1 MEPFTSEKPL
11 VGMIH
16 LLPLPESARYTK
28 GGMPLIVSTILR
40 NLEALE
46 TGKLTQR
53 LWRISGMSRLPNARR
68 LTRLRS

>member
-1 MEPFTSEKPL
+1 MELFTSEKPL

-16 LLPLPESARYTK
+16 LLPLLGSARYTK

-46 TGKLTQR
+46 TGRPTQR
-53 LWRISGMSRLPNARR
+53 LWKISGMSRLSNVRR
-68 LTRLRS
+68 LTQLRS

>member
-11 VGMIH
+11 IGMIH
-16 LLPLPESARYTK
+16 LLPLPGSARYTK
-28 GGMPLIVSTILR
+28 GGMPLILGTVLR

-46 TGKLTQR
+46 TGRLTQR
-53 LWRISGMSRLPNARR
+53 LWKTSGMSRLPNARR